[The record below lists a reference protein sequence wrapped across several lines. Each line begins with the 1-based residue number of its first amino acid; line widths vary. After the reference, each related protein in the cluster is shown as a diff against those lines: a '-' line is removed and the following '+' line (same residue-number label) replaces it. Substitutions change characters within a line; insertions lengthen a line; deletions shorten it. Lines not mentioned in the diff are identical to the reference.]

1 MSSGKLLAISL
12 VLLIIL
18 VMVILVAYSVI
29 PLMQRTTLT
38 HRITSNSTLTTTAH
52 STTTMTLTQ
61 TATTQ
66 TTVTVVKNSTS
77 TTTTTTSLLPAIDPR
92 LIKANAYFL
101 TTPYDMMSWN
111 NSYFTQFVNYLVKA
125 NITYLYFNLPNI
137 NPNASLFDNF
147 TLDSNLI
154 IRFDMV
160 GTNMS
165 HQFQYVGWTG
175 TQADPN
181 ATLGNFTTT
190 GIDQTVSSLYKA
202 GFDGILID
210 LEPVPND
217 SPQFLTMLQDFRD
230 AINKFAP
237 GMILGAN
244 TMAVYGGIEPGH
256 EWAWDPNY
264 YHTVSQ
270 LVNFVSPMLF
280 ESGKTSFNDYLQY
293 VELQV
298 QTTSQFSASPII
310 YAIPNWYTNSTYHNP
325 KVENITSAILAFRA
339 YLNNQKAPPLMI
351 GLGIFGLNKTYILTP
366 STATQAL
373 ETTPSDWSFFI
384 NQWVNTNYPT
394 EIGSGFK

>member
-1 MSSGKLLAISL
+1 MSLGKLLAISL
-12 VLLIIL
+12 VVLIIL
-18 VMVILVAYSVI
+18 VMVILVAHSVA
-29 PLMQRTTLT
+29 PLMEKSPLANSNG
-38 HRITSNSTLTTTAH
+38 SNSTLTTTAH
-52 STTTMTLTQ
+52 SITTMTLTQ
-61 TATTQ
+61 TTTTQ
-66 TTVTVVKNSTS
+66 TTITVVHNSTS

-101 TTPYDMMSWN
+101 TTPYDMMAWN

-125 NITYLYFNLPNI
+125 NITYLYFNLPNL
-137 NPNASLFDNF
+137 NPNASLTDNF
-147 TLDSNLI
+147 TLDTSLI

-175 TQADPN
+175 TQTNPN
-181 ATLGNFTTT
+181 AMLGNFTTT
-190 GIDQTVSSLYKA
+190 GINQTVSSLYNA
-202 GFDGILID
+202 GFDSILID

-217 SPQFLTMLQDFRD
+217 SPQFLTMLQDFRN
-230 AINKFAP
+230 AINSLAP
-237 GMILGAN
+237 GMILGTN

-264 YHTVSQ
+264 FHTVSQ

-280 ESGKTSFNDYLQY
+280 ESGKTNFSDYLQY
-293 VELQV
+293 VELQI
-298 QTTSQFSASPII
+298 QATSQYSAAPLI

-325 KVENITSAILAFRA
+325 KVENISSAVLAFRE
-339 YLNNQKAPPLMI
+339 YLNNQKPPPLMI
-351 GLGIFGLNKTYILTP
+351 GLAIFGLNKTYILTP
-366 STATQAL
+366 DTVTQAL

-384 NQWVNTNYPT
+384 DQWVNTNYPT